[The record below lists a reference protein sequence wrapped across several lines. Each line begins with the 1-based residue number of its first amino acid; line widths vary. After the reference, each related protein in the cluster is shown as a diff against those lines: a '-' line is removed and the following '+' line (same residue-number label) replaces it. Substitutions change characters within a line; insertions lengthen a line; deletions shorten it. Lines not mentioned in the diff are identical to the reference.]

1 MTVLLVLTSKVQ
13 KIYNILTFTFR
24 PANYSDL
31 ELTYQLK
38 KDGLKKYVE
47 KIWGWN
53 EKKQA
58 QLHENNFDPKKTKI
72 ILLENNKV
80 GFWTEKISDSEIY
93 IENLIIEKNFQN
105 NGLGTKVMHSLINES
120 ENKKKS
126 IGLRV
131 LKENKRAIKFYEN
144 LGFEKI
150 SESENHYEIKK
161 NWLQ

>member
-31 ELTYQLK
+31 EMTYQLK

-47 KIWGWN
+47 KIWGWD

-80 GFWTEKISDSEIY
+80 GFWT
-93 IENLIIEKNFQN
+93 
-105 NGLGTKVMHSLINES
+105 
-120 ENKKKS
+120 
-126 IGLRV
+126 
-131 LKENKRAIKFYEN
+131 
-144 LGFEKI
+144 
-150 SESENHYEIKK
+150 
-161 NWLQ
+161 